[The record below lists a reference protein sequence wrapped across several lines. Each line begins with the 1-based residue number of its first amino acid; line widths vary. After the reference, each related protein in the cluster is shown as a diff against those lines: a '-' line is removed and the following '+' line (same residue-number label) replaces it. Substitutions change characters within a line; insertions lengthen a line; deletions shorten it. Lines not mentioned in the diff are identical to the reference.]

1 MHVRTVVPVSERR
14 ACRGL
19 AQPRSTQRR
28 PARVAAD
35 EPAWIARLITRARRF
50 GRSGSR
56 RSTALLRAEGW
67 RVTHKRVERLWRPRP
82 QKERAR
88 PCQDLS
94 PKMLEGFHQRGDHR
108 LSKTQCILT
117 RAAHRDRDQHIA
129 AARANAITGAAGRQG
144 PRWGTRSGLTSGPNR
159 AAMDRLPD
167 TPPGPRP
174 RRDLLRPLQHRGQGV
189 PHRPGLPGD
198 ADTPRL
204 LPRRRREHP
213 WTRTES
219 APTT

>member
-1 MHVRTVVPVSERR
+1 MARKRSTAEQIIGKRRGPGPGRPRGAGGTAARRDGADRLPRAAGGRRPASGSGEAAQGAGAGERPAQAVGRRPSPGHRHLEGSVLGKLLRPARRRQAGMHVRTVVPVSERR

-94 PKMLEGFHQRGDHR
+94 PKMLEGFINEEIIGCQRH
-108 LSKTQCILT
+108 
-117 RAAHRDRDQHIA
+117 
-129 AARANAITGAAGRQG
+129 
-144 PRWGTRSGLTSGPNR
+144 
-159 AAMDRLPD
+159 
-167 TPPGPRP
+167 
-174 RRDLLRPLQHRGQGV
+174 
-189 PHRPGLPGD
+189 
-198 ADTPRL
+198 
-204 LPRRRREHP
+204 
-213 WTRTES
+213 S
-219 APTT
+219 AS